1 LYRKNKQK
9 IKINIF
15 MLTLEKKQTMKYKM
29 IDCRSCGSEMPE
41 LRLTQYGYNFCVTCS
56 ENGKGEGMKHG
67 IPVLMG
73 EGDHTWVE
81 TVIMDDEQFKSY
93 QRTEKALKD
102 LPKANKAEM
111 QDMDSERNLHG
122 PVVIKDSNG
131 K

>member
-1 LYRKNKQK
+1 
-9 IKINIF
+9 

-41 LRLTQYGYNFCVTCS
+41 LRLTQYGYNFCVICS
-56 ENGKGEGMKHG
+56 ENGKGEGMRHG

-81 TVIMDDEQFKSY
+81 TVIMDDEQYKSY
-93 QRTEKALKD
+93 QHNEKALKD
-102 LPKANKAEM
+102 LPKTSKAEM

>member
-1 LYRKNKQK
+1 
-9 IKINIF
+9 

-81 TVIMDDEQFKSY
+81 TVIMDDEQYKSINV
-93 QRTEKALKD
+93 LK
-102 LPKANKAEM
+102 KHK
-111 QDMDSERNLHG
+111 RFT
-122 PVVIKDSNG
+122 
-131 K
+131 